1 MRASAKGKEYPSSP
15 AGSNQPA
22 LPASEQASTTNMIC
36 GGPNP
41 RDLSRPGRWAPA
53 RFLTIENPN
62 GCLCHQRLSL
72 DTPIRR

>member
-1 MRASAKGKEYPSSP
+1 MRASAKGIEYPSSP
-15 AGSNQPA
+15 ARSNQ
-22 LPASEQASTTNMIC
+22 PASEQASTANMIC
-36 GGPNP
+36 GGPDP
-41 RDLSRPGRWAPA
+41 RDLPRPG

>member
-1 MRASAKGKEYPSSP
+1 MAAAVRE
-15 AGSNQPA
+15 
-22 LPASEQASTTNMIC
+22 PASRANMIC
-36 GGPNP
+36 GGADT
-41 RDLSRPGRWAPA
+41 RDAIPPGPLA

>member
-1 MRASAKGKEYPSSP
+1 
-15 AGSNQPA
+15 
-22 LPASEQASTTNMIC
+22 MIG

-41 RDLSRPGRWAPA
+41 RDLSRPGPPAPA
-53 RFLTIENPN
+53 RFLTNENPN

>member
-15 AGSNQPA
+15 GRSNQPG
-22 LPASEQASTTNMIC
+22 SEQPGTANMIC
-36 GGPNP
+36 GGPIRGTP
-41 RDLSRPGRWAPA
+41 SRPGRWP

-72 DTPIRR
+72 DAPIRR